1 MKKLLL
7 LLLVLSMLG
16 VSAALAEEEP
26 EPHMPVIMLE
36 CNRTTGFD
44 WSWEV
49 DHEDIVEILCEY
61 AVNWQPASEGDIMP
75 PGTGGCS
82 KFMFAGIAPGEAT
95 ITFSYRRPW
104 EEKESLYILCYLVHV
119 DEDLNVTI
127 LGSSFDW

>member
-1 MKKLLL
+1 MKKMLICLLTL
-7 LLLVLSMLG
+7 LCM
-16 VSAALAEEEP
+16 VSAVLAEEET
-26 EPHMPVIMLE
+26 EPQMPVIMLK

-82 KFMFAGIAPGEAT
+82 KIALAGIAPGETT

-104 EEKESLYILCYLVHV
+104 EEKEPLYTLCYRVRV

>member
-1 MKKLLL
+1 MKKMLICLFVLLCM
-7 LLLVLSMLG
+7 VP
-16 VSAALAEEEP
+16 VVLAEEYAEP
-26 EPHMPVIMLE
+26 QMAVIMLE

-49 DHEDIVEILCEY
+49 DHEGIAGVVCEY
-61 AVNWQPASEGDIMP
+61 AVNWQPATEGDIMP

-82 KFMFAGIAPGEAT
+82 KITLTGIAPGETT

-104 EEKESLYILCYLVHV
+104 EEKEPLYILCYRVRV

-127 LGSSFDW
+127 LGSSFVW